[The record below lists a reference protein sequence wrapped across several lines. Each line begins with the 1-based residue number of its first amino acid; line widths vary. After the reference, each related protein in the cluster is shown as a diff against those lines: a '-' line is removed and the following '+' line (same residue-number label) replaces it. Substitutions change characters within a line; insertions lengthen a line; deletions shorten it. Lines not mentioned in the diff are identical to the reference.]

1 MLETFRPRG
10 VLPKMAYT
18 GMLLPKGIPFPGFW
32 YMKGLGFH
40 KPGREPGNEVGI
52 SLVEEYKMVG

>member
-10 VLPKMAYT
+10 VLPIMAYT

-40 KPGREPGNEVGI
+40 KPDREPGNEVGFH
-52 SLVEEYKMVG
+52 